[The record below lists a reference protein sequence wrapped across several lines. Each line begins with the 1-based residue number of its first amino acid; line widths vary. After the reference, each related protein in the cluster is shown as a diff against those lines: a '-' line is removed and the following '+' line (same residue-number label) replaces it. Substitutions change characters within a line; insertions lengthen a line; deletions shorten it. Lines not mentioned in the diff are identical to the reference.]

1 MSDLQN
7 LVDKLKKELKQI
19 QMKEAQVVKV
29 RAKTTLELDSEIV
42 YKIFFPKTREKK
54 ECRSGYSLGK
64 TTKYLKLNKKY

>member
-1 MSDLQN
+1 MQN
-7 LVDKLKKELKQI
+7 LVDKLKNELKQI
-19 QMKEAQVVKV
+19 EMKEAQVVKV